1 MSVPTKTELGVCAGY
16 ANGLT
21 LERNTGEIKP
31 NSNTKEA
38 LTITV
43 RASFFLSGKLL
54 EKAINRSHE

>member
-1 MSVPTKTELGVCAGY
+1 MIAPTKMELDACAGY

-21 LERNTGEIKP
+21 LERNTGEIKTI
-31 NSNTKEA
+31 SNTEEA
-38 LTITV
+38 LTIAV